1 MRLGVRPLRSLVGPL
16 AAAVVGAAIVL
27 GPLAAGNPTGSRY
40 PGAGIYPVPG
50 MGPPGA
56 VAAVGA
62 KVPPGPPPAAPLPS
76 PAPLVA
82 AKFLAPAGVR
92 VTAFPG
98 TKLSRM
104 YDAPVVMGL
113 RPGYVYRFE

>member
-1 MRLGVRPLRSLVGPL
+1 AQPTPGIAQVSGFGRAPAPPQTHGGVL
-16 AAAVVGAAIVL
+16 
-27 GPLAAGNPTGSRY
+27 
-40 PGAGIYPVPG
+40 PVPG

-62 KVPPGPPPAAPLPS
+62 LAHPVQAGEHPAALPS

-82 AKFLAPAGVR
+82 AKFLTPDDVR

-98 TKLSRM
+98 TPLSRM
-104 YDAPVVMGL
+104 FIAPTVLGL
-113 RPGYVYRFE
+113 RPGYVYRFELANLPYAP